1 MTYAVNQGKEPYRL
15 WFQFLKLAQ
24 QNSDFR
30 VKKTKYTEWGD
41 IQNVSFRKWWSD
53 IGSKLITLGSV
64 GVHVTTAA
72 TCDTDI
78 YHLVAIPR
86 TISPTTARDQVLKLM
101 KELVKTEGGGS
112 LKWKLTEGKQLKVES
127 VRAYLHTYEAQ
138 AKLIK
143 QALANGG
150 KASDVK
156 AMHVLCEV
164 RSYYNKK
171 KERYKNN
178 LIPVDSMPVR
188 LTNGGNITDVSLI
201 DPDDSHEALKAVNEY
216 LRKAKNILTNV
227 ANGEFPGED

>member
-1 MTYAVNQGKEPYRL
+1 M
-15 WFQFLKLAQ
+15 
-24 QNSDFR
+24 
-30 VKKTKYTEWGD
+30 
-41 IQNVSFRKWWSD
+41 
-53 IGSKLITLGSV
+53 
-64 GVHVTTAA
+64 
-72 TCDTDI
+72 
-78 YHLVAIPR
+78 
-86 TISPTTARDQVLKLM
+86 
-101 KELVKTEGGGS
+101 
-112 LKWKLTEGKQLKVES
+112 
-127 VRAYLHTYEAQ
+127 
-138 AKLIK
+138 
-143 QALANGG
+143 
-150 KASDVK
+150 K